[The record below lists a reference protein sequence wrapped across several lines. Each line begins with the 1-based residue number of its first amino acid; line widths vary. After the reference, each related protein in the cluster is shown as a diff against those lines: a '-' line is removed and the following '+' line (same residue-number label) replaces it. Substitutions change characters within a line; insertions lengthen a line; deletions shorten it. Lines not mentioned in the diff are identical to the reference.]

1 MKKTMLPF
9 KGFYFFVYGAL
20 AFVLP
25 FLTVYYQSL
34 GLSGQQIG
42 ILAGL
47 PSVLTFFSAPVFG
60 AITDITQRHKRI
72 LGLSILMVVV
82 GVLLISIGR
91 TFCVLIIMVIF
102 YAIFFSPILPL
113 IDRSVVEILGDDR
126 DDYGKQRLWG
136 AVGWGVLAPISGLAV
151 ARGGLPWAFYGAAA
165 LFLCLFIVSL
175 LTPIQPVRIQVS
187 YWKGVR
193 QLLSKWQVIIFF
205 VVALV
210 GGMGL
215 STVHIYF
222 YLYLD
227 SLGASPVTMGISSTI
242 ATASELV
249 IMFFASR
256 LLKVMKTRGLIM
268 FGLLMLALRLVFYSM
283 IQDPGLALAVQL
295 MHGVTFAAI
304 WIAGV
309 AYVAEIAPPGL
320 GNTAQGLF
328 TGFVMGL
335 GNASGAFLGGILYQ
349 DLGFSLMYLYAGLI
363 VVIAL
368 VVFWIACRRDC

>member
-1 MKKTMLPF
+1 MKKEMLPF

-25 FLTVYYQSL
+25 FLTVYYESL

-47 PSVLTFFSAPVFG
+47 PSILTFVSAPVFG

-72 LGLSILMVVV
+72 LGLSILMVVA

-91 TFCVLIIMVIF
+91 TFSVLIIMVIF

-113 IDRSVVEILGDDR
+113 IDRSVVEILGDNR

-136 AVGWGVLAPISGLAV
+136 AVGWGLLAPVSGLAV
-151 ARGGLPWAFYGAAA
+151 ARGGLSWAFYGAAA
-165 LFLCLFIVSL
+165 LFLCLFVISQ
-175 LTPIQPVRIQVS
+175 LTPIQPVKVQVS

-193 QLLSKWQVIIFF
+193 KLLSKWQVFIFF

-215 STVHIYF
+215 STIHIYF

-242 ATASELV
+242 ATASEV
-249 IMFFASR
+249 GIMFFASR
-256 LLKVMKTRGLIM
+256 LLKRMKTRGLIM
-268 FGLLMLALRLVFYSM
+268 FGLLMLALRLVFYSV

-295 MHGVTFAAI
+295 MHGVTFASI
-304 WIAGV
+304 WLAGV
-309 AYVAEIAPPGL
+309 AYVAEIAPPGM

-349 DLGFSLMYLYAGLI
+349 DLGFSQMYLYAGLI
-363 VVIAL
+363 VSIAL
-368 VVFWIACRRDC
+368 IVFWIACRRDC